1 MNRKDLKE
9 ILDQLQIKE
18 TEYSLFN
25 ELFSDR
31 IILYHSYDDWEV
43 FYLDERGGRNDKIVF
58 KDESAACDH
67 ILNLF
72 IDSQKVKSD
81 LNLS

>member
-1 MNRKDLKE
+1 MNRENLKKV
-9 ILDQLQIKE
+9 LDELQIKE

-43 FYLDERGGRNDKIVF
+43 FYLDERGGRNDKVVF

-72 IDSQKVKSD
+72 IDSQKIKSD
-81 LNLS
+81 FNLS